1 MFNQFDRFSENAK
14 IALVNAQ
21 ELAHAAAST
30 VVDTDHLLL
39 GLLLTQKS
47 VAYDIL
53 TSASIDF
60 EKAKLSADE
69 MTGLSQIMRIG
80 GLSEDAQRSL
90 ELSVGTASQFGS
102 SYVGTEHLL
111 YGVIMLPNSKGAR
124 ILVSQ
129 KANLSFLR
137 NELENI
143 FSSTKSPEEHL
154 GGELPPEMMF
164 SSIGNKKV
172 DPGSKTPVIDSFATD
187 LTKMAKD
194 DRLDPVIGREKEIS
208 RVISIL
214 NRRTKNNP
222 VLIGEPG
229 VGKTAIVE
237 GLAQR
242 IADET
247 VPELLFSKRIMM
259 LDLAS
264 VIAGTKY
271 RGEFEERLKK
281 IIEELKASDD
291 LILFIDELHTIVG
304 AGAAEGAI
312 DAANIFKPALSR
324 GEVQVIGA
332 TTLDEYRKYIEKDSA
347 LERRFQPIIVPEPSI
362 AETIQVLKGIRAK
375 YEEYHRIKI
384 TDKAIMAAVKL
395 GKRYIADRYLPDK
408 AIDLIDE
415 ASSLLKVKKGVV
427 NKDVKNLE
435 RNIKE
440 IKNQKEDAV
449 LAQKYAEAAEFKQKE
464 DLLSLELE
472 KIRKK
477 VGTCDLGLA
486 IDEESIAEVIANM
499 TGIPVTRLVE
509 KEQTNLLRLEDNLKK
524 RVIGQNDA
532 IKEVASSI
540 RRSRT
545 GISDE
550 KRPIGSFIFLGP
562 TGVGKTELAKVLASE
577 MFGDE
582 DTLVKIDM
590 SEFMEKH
597 NVSRLVGSPAGY
609 VGYDEGG
616 QLTEIIRRKPYAVVL
631 FDEIEKAHPDV
642 FNILLQILED
652 GYLTDAKGLKVDFTN
667 AVIIMTSNIGASD
680 FQNTKE
686 IGFTENTGKKKLEKF
701 QKDIEEKV
709 THDLKKKFR
718 PEFLN
723 RVDKIIV
730 FRALGKNDVKKI
742 VNLEL
747 SDVIRRLSE
756 QKIKLAV
763 TEQAKALLSEK
774 GYDIENGARPL
785 KRTIQNLIE
794 DALANGIL
802 SGSFKAG
809 DTISVIK
816 EGESLKLLPVEKR
829 KTKILIGK

>member
-1 MFNQFDRFSENAK
+1 MLNQFDRFSENAK
-14 IALVNAQ
+14 LALVNAQ
-21 ELAHAAAST
+21 ELARAAANG
-30 VVDTDHLLL
+30 VIDTDHLLL
-39 GLLLTQKS
+39 GMLLVKKS
-47 VAYDIL
+47 VAFDL
-53 TSASIDF
+53 LASASVNFDS
-60 EKAKLSADE
+60 AKMNAE
-69 MTGLSQIMRIG
+69 GMTGPSGIMRIG
-80 GLSEDAQRSL
+80 GLSEDAQKTL
-90 ELSVGTASQFGS
+90 ELAVGTASQHGS

-111 YGVIMLPNSKGAR
+111 YGIIMLPNSKGAR
-124 ILVSQ
+124 ILLAE
-129 KANLSFLR
+129 KADLSFFR

-143 FSSTKSPEEHL
+143 FTNPKMEEQM
-154 GGELPPEMMF
+154 GGEMPPEMMF
-164 SSIGNKKV
+164 SSIGPKKI
-172 DPGSKTPVIDSFATD
+172 DKDSKTPVVDSFATN
-187 LTKMAKD
+187 LTQMAKD
-194 DRLDPVIGREKEIS
+194 GRLDPVIGREKEIS

-237 GLAQR
+237 GLGQR

-247 VPELLFSKRIMM
+247 VPELLLSKRIMM

-281 IIEELKASDD
+281 IIEELRANDD
-291 LILFIDELHTIVG
+291 IILFIDELHTIVG

-347 LERRFQPIIVPEPSI
+347 LERRFQPVIVPEASVT
-362 AETIQVLKGIRAK
+362 ETIQVLKGIRTK
-375 YEEYHRIKI
+375 YEEYHRVKI
-384 TDKAIMAAVKL
+384 TDAAIEAAVKL
-395 GKRYIADRYLPDK
+395 SKRYISDRFLPDK

-415 ASSLLKVKKGVV
+415 AASLLKVKKGVV

-440 IKNQKEDAV
+440 IRGQKEDAV
-449 LAQKYAEAAEFKQKE
+449 LAQKYAEAAELKQKE
-464 DLLSLELE
+464 DLLALEME
-472 KIRKK
+472 KVRKK
-477 VGTCDLGLA
+477 EGLSGNGLA
-486 IDEESIAEVIANM
+486 IDEESIAEVISNI

-509 KEQTNLLRLEDNLKK
+509 KEQVNLLKLEDSLKK
-524 RVIGQNDA
+524 RVIGQSDA
-532 IKEVASSI
+532 IKEIASSV
-540 RRSRT
+540 RRART

-582 DTLVKIDM
+582 DALVKIDM

-609 VGYDEGG
+609 VGYEEGG
-616 QLTEIIRRKPYAVVL
+616 QLTEIIRRKPYSVVL
-631 FDEIEKAHPDV
+631 FDEIEKAHSDV
-642 FNILLQILED
+642 FNMLLQILED
-652 GYLTDAKGLKVDFTN
+652 GYLTDAKGLKVDFRNT
-667 AVIIMTSNIGASD
+667 VIIMTSNVGASD
-680 FQNTKE
+680 FYMSKE
-686 IGFTENTGKKKLEKF
+686 IGFTKAAGKKKLEGV
-701 QKDIEEKV
+701 QKNIEEKV
-709 THDLKKKFR
+709 TRDLKKKFK

-730 FRALGKNDVKKI
+730 FKALSRPDVKKI

-747 SDVIRRLSE
+747 SDVVGRLAE
-756 QKIKLAV
+756 QRIKLSV
-763 TEQAKALLSEK
+763 TEQAKALLAET
-774 GYDIENGARPL
+774 GYDVENGARPL
-785 KRTIQNLIE
+785 RRTIQNMIE
-794 DALANGIL
+794 DPLANGIL
-802 SGSFKAG
+802 GGDFKAG
-809 DTISVIK
+809 DIVSVVK
-816 EGESLKLLPVEKR
+816 DGETLKLLSTSRRRQKETVK
-829 KTKILIGK
+829 K

>member
-1 MFNQFDRFSENAK
+1 MLNQFDRFSENAK
-14 IALVNAQ
+14 LALVNAQ
-21 ELAHAAAST
+21 ELARAGASG
-30 VVDTDHLLL
+30 VIDTDHLILS
-39 GLLLTQKS
+39 LLLVKKS
-47 VAYDIL
+47 VAYDL
-53 TSASIDF
+53 LAGASIDF
-60 EKAKLSADE
+60 ENAKMSAE
-69 MTGLSQIMRIG
+69 GMTGPSGIMRIG
-80 GLSEDAQRSL
+80 GLSDDAQRVL
-90 ELSVGTASQFGS
+90 ELAIGTASQAGS

-111 YGVIMLPNSKGAR
+111 YGIISVPGSKGAR

-129 KANLSFLR
+129 KADLAYLK

-143 FSSTKSPEEHL
+143 FASPRMEEQI
-154 GGELPPEMMF
+154 GGDLPPEMMF
-164 SSIGNKKV
+164 SGVGPKKV
-172 DPGSKTPVIDSFATD
+172 DRDSKTPVIDSFATD
-187 LTKMAKD
+187 LTQMAKD

-237 GLAQR
+237 GLAQKV
-242 IADET
+242 ADET
-247 VPELLFSKRIMM
+247 VPELLMSKRIMM

-281 IIEELKASDD
+281 IIEELKQNDD
-291 LILFIDELHTIVG
+291 IILFIDELHTIVG

-324 GEVQVIGA
+324 GEIQVIGA
-332 TTLDEYRKYIEKDSA
+332 TTLDEYRKYVEKDSA
-347 LERRFQPIIVPEPSI
+347 LERRFQPVIVPEPSVT
-362 AETIQVLKGIRAK
+362 ETIQVLKGIKPK
-375 YEEYHRIKI
+375 YEEYHHVRI
-384 TDKAIMAAVKL
+384 TDAAIDAAAKL

-415 ASSLLKVKKGVV
+415 ASSLLKVKEGVV

-440 IKNQKEDAV
+440 IKGQKEDAV
-449 LAQKYAEAAEFKQKE
+449 LSQRYAEAAELKQKE
-464 DLLSLELE
+464 DLLALELE
-472 KIRKK
+472 KVRKK
-477 VGTCDLGLA
+477 EGLSDNGLA
-486 IDEESIAEVIANM
+486 IDEESIAEVIAAM

-509 KEQTNLLRLEDNLKK
+509 KEQVNLLKLEGSLKK
-524 RVIGQNDA
+524 RVIGQDA
-532 IKEVASSI
+532 AVAEIASSV

-562 TGVGKTELAKVLASE
+562 TGVGKTELAKVLAGE

-582 DTLVKIDM
+582 DALIKIDM

-609 VGYDEGG
+609 VGYEEGG
-616 QLTEIIRRKPYAVVL
+616 QLTEIVRRKPYAVVL

-642 FNILLQILED
+642 FNMLLQILED
-652 GYLTDAKGLKVDFTN
+652 GYLTDAKGLKVDFRNTI
-667 AVIIMTSNIGASD
+667 IIMTSNVGATE
-680 FQNTKE
+680 FGKTKE
-686 IGFTENTGKKKLEKF
+686 IGFSPVTEKKKLEKL
-701 QKDIEEKV
+701 QSEIEEKV
-709 THDLKKKFR
+709 IADMRKKFK

-730 FRALGKNDVKKI
+730 FRALGKTDVKKI
-742 VNLEL
+742 VNLQL
-747 SDVIRRLSE
+747 SDVTKRLAD
-756 QKIKLAV
+756 QQIKLAV
-763 TEQAKALLSEK
+763 TEQAKALLAEI
-774 GYDIENGARPL
+774 GYDVENGARPL
-785 KRTIQNLIE
+785 KRTIQNMIE
-794 DALANGIL
+794 DPLANGIL
-802 SGSFKAG
+802 SGNFKRG
-809 DTISVIK
+809 DKVSVVK
-816 EGESLKLLPVEKR
+816 VGEELKLVSVAVK
-829 KTKILIGK
+829 KKAAVGK

>member
-1 MFNQFDRFSENAK
+1 MLNQFDRFSGNAK
-14 IALVNAQ
+14 MALTNAQ
-21 ELAHAAAST
+21 ELARASQSP
-30 VVDTDHLLL
+30 VIDTDHLLL
-39 GLLLTQKS
+39 GLLLVKKS
-47 VAYDIL
+47 VAEDVLGSVSINYD
-53 TSASIDF
+53 A
-60 EKAKLSADE
+60 AKRVATE
-69 MTGLSQIMRIG
+69 IAGLSGVMRIG
-80 GLSEDAQRSL
+80 GLSEDGQRTL
-90 ELSVGTASQFGS
+90 ELAVGVASQYQS
-102 SYVGTEHLL
+102 PYVGTEHLL
-111 YGVIMLPNSKGAR
+111 YGIVMLPNSKGSR
-124 ILVSQ
+124 ILLSQ
-129 KANLSFLR
+129 KADLAYIK

-143 FSSTKSPEEHL
+143 FTGPAGDEPF
-154 GGELPPEMMF
+154 GGEFSADPMF
-164 SSIGNKKV
+164 SSAGPKRGDKN
-172 DPGSKTPVIDSFATD
+172 SKTPVIDSFATD

-242 IADET
+242 IADEA
-247 VPELLFSKRIMM
+247 VPELLLSKKIMM

-291 LILFIDELHTIVG
+291 VILFIDELHTIVG

-332 TTLDEYRKYIEKDSA
+332 TTLDEYRKYVEKDSA
-347 LERRFQPIIVPEPSI
+347 LERRFQPVIVPEPSVE
-362 AETIQVLKGIRAK
+362 ETVLVLRGIRK
-375 YEEYHRIKI
+375 RYEDYHRVKI
-384 TDKAIMAAVKL
+384 TDAAIEAAAKL
-395 GKRYIADRYLPDK
+395 SKRYIADRYLPDK

-415 ASSLLKVKKGVV
+415 ASSLLKVKRGVV
-427 NKDVKNLE
+427 NKDLKNLE

-440 IKNQKEDAV
+440 IRGQKEDAV
-449 LAQKYAEAAEFKQKE
+449 LAQKYAQAAELKQKE
-464 DLLSLELE
+464 DLLALDVE

-477 VGTCDLGLA
+477 EGLTDTGLA

-499 TGIPVTRLVE
+499 TGIPVTRLIE
-509 KEQTNLLRLEDNLKK
+509 KEQSSLLKLEDSLKK
-524 RVIGQNDA
+524 RVIGQGDA
-532 IKEVASSI
+532 IKEISSAI
-540 RRSRT
+540 RRART

-550 KRPIGSFIFLGP
+550 KRPIGSFFFLGP
-562 TGVGKTELAKVLASE
+562 TGVGKTELAKALAQQ

-582 DTLVKIDM
+582 DALVKIDM

-597 NVSRLVGSPAGY
+597 NVSRLVGAPAGY

-616 QLTEIIRRKPYAVVL
+616 QLTEIVRRKPYAVVL

-642 FNILLQILED
+642 FNMLLQILED
-652 GYLTDAKGLKVDFTN
+652 GYLTDAKGLKVDFRNT
-667 AVIIMTSNIGASD
+667 VIIMTANVGASD
-680 FQNTKE
+680 FYMTKE
-686 IGFTENTGKKKLEKF
+686 IGFTQAKGKKKLVEL
-701 QKDIEEKV
+701 QKGIEEKV
-709 THDLKKKFR
+709 MSDLKKQFR

-730 FRALGKNDVKKI
+730 FRALSKDDVKRI

-747 SDVIRRLSE
+747 ARVVKRLFE
-756 QKIKLAV
+756 QHIKIAV
-763 TEQAKALLSEK
+763 TEQAKALLADK
-774 GYDIENGARPL
+774 GYDIDNGARPL

-794 DALANGIL
+794 DPLANGIL
-802 SGSFKAG
+802 GGDFKPH
-809 DTISVIK
+809 DIVSVIK
-816 EGESLKLLPVEKR
+816 EGDTLKLLAL
-829 KTKILIGK
+829 TKKKKELAKK

>member
-1 MFNQFDRFSENAK
+1 MLNQFDRFSENAK
-14 IALVNAQ
+14 LALVNAQ
-21 ELAHAAAST
+21 ELARASASP
-30 VVDTDHLLL
+30 VIDTDHLIL
-39 GLLLTQKS
+39 GLLLVKKS
-47 VAYDIL
+47 IAYDL
-53 TSASIDF
+53 LSSVSVDF
-60 EKAKLSADE
+60 ENAKLSAE
-69 MTGLSQIMRIG
+69 GMAGPSGIIRLG
-80 GLSEDAQRSL
+80 GLSEDAQRTL
-90 ELSVGTASQFGS
+90 DLSIGTASQFGS

-111 YGVIMLPNSKGAR
+111 YGIVTLPGSKGAR
-124 ILVSQ
+124 ILISQ
-129 KANLSFLR
+129 KTDLNFLK
-137 NELENI
+137 NELENM
-143 FSSTKSPEEHL
+143 FSSPKIEEQID
-154 GGELPPEMMF
+154 GELSPEMMF
-164 SSIGNKKV
+164 SSIGPKKY
-172 DPGSKTPVIDSFATD
+172 DKNSKTPVIDSFATD

-237 GLAQR
+237 GLSQR

-247 VPELLFSKRIMM
+247 VPELLMSKRIMM

-281 IIEELKASDD
+281 IIEELKSNDD
-291 LILFIDELHTIVG
+291 IILFIDELHTIVG

-332 TTLDEYRKYIEKDSA
+332 TTLDEYRKYVEKDSA
-347 LERRFQPIIVPEPSI
+347 LERRFQPVIVPEPS
-362 AETIQVLKGIRAK
+362 AVDTIQILKGIRKK
-375 YEEYHRIKI
+375 YEEYHHVKI
-384 TDKAIMAAVKL
+384 TDQAIEAAAKL
-395 GKRYIADRYLPDK
+395 SKRYIADRFLPDK

-415 ASSLLKVKKGVV
+415 ASSFLKVKKGVV
-427 NKDVKNLE
+427 NKDLKNLE

-440 IKNQKEDAV
+440 IRGQKEDAV
-449 LAQKYAEAAEFKQKE
+449 LSQKYAEAAELKQKE

-472 KIRKK
+472 KARKK
-477 VGTCDLGLA
+477 EGLTGNGLA
-486 IDEESIAEVIANM
+486 IDEESIAEVISNM

-509 KEQTNLLRLEDNLKK
+509 KEQVNLLKLEDSLRK

-532 IKEVASSI
+532 IKEIASSI
-540 RRSRT
+540 RRART

-562 TGVGKTELAKVLASE
+562 TGVGKTELAKVLARE
-577 MFGDE
+577 IFGDA
-582 DTLVKIDM
+582 DTLIKIDM

-609 VGYDEGG
+609 VGYEEGG
-616 QLTEIIRRKPYAVVL
+616 QLTEIIRRKPYSVVL

-652 GYLTDAKGLKVDFTN
+652 GYLTDAKGLKVDFRNTI
-667 AVIIMTSNIGASD
+667 IIMTSNIGASD
-680 FQNTKE
+680 FYQTKE
-686 IGFTENTGKKKLEKF
+686 IGFTQTTERKKLEKL

-709 THDLKKKFR
+709 THDLKKKFK

-730 FRALGKNDVKKI
+730 FRALSKPDVKKI

-747 SDVIRRLSE
+747 ADVVKRLAE
-756 QKIKLAV
+756 QKIKLNV
-763 TEQAKALLSEK
+763 TEQAKALLAEI
-774 GYDIENGARPL
+774 GYDVENGARPL
-785 KRTIQNLIE
+785 KRTIQNMIE
-794 DALANGIL
+794 DPLANGIL
-802 SGSFKAG
+802 EVEFKSG
-809 DTISVIK
+809 DTVSVIK
-816 EGESLKLLPVEKR
+816 EGESLKLISVSKKR
-829 KTKILIGK
+829 QKEAVKK